1 MKEILIF
8 KEKKN
13 ADKIRQQ
20 QQQKSIKVR
29 FYLRR
34 YKQFVIVVVQ
44 LKRGKTTKL
53 WIENENIFN
62 LIDKYISNKYEKYF
76 KWISIKC
83 KRKTLSKTSSRSN
96 ENR

>member
-53 WIENENIFN
+53 
-62 LIDKYISNKYEKYF
+62 
-76 KWISIKC
+76 
-83 KRKTLSKTSSRSN
+83 
-96 ENR
+96 